1 MKRRTFLIGSAS
13 GLSILALTAC
23 TGPSPVPSISP
34 SPSESPSPSLVPR
47 PQAMRRTS
55 WSKDPFARGSMSF
68 TAVGA
73 TPADRTTLATPVQD
87 RVFFAGEATSVELP
101 GTVQGARDSG
111 RRAAREVMAVAGADE
126 RIAVVGAGMAGIT
139 AAGLLRDAGYDVVVI
154 EARKRVGGRIA
165 TVSDPDWPF
174 PIELGPSFVR
184 NSTASRLDEDL
195 ARAGVTTLPVPSG
208 TETRTPAGDI
218 VPVPTVGPDAVAEA
232 IAWAATQPQDVSV
245 ALALVESG
253 ASDLSDTPGETGVSE
268 VDWLDHAVVGE
279 VQQLSGA
286 EVGLVSAWFP
296 PQAGTG
302 DGTAEDGTAED
313 GTWQGDR
320 IVLGGYSTV
329 VSEAAADLDLLASSA
344 VRRIAYTDEGVSLR
358 LETGESLGADRVIVT
373 VPLGVLKTDAL
384 EFAPPLP
391 FEHRGAIAALGM
403 GVLDKVWLRF
413 PEPFWDTDVTLWSVV
428 GGDSG
433 FQDWVNLEPLT
444 GEAVLMGVVAADDA
458 LRLAKLSD
466 DDFLAA
472 ALASLEPFALPVPE
486 PTG

>member
-13 GLSILALTAC
+13 GLSIFALAAC
-23 TGPSPVPSISP
+23 TSPSPVPSLSPTPSVSP
-34 SPSESPSPSLVPR
+34 SPWLVPR
-47 PQAMRRTS
+47 PQTMRRTT

-73 TPADRTTLATPVQD
+73 TPADRSTLATPIQD
-87 RVFFAGEATSVELP
+87 RVFFAGEATSVDLP

-111 RRAAREVMAVAGADE
+111 RRAAREVLALADPGE

-139 AAGLLRDAGYDVVVI
+139 AARMLRDGGYDVVVI

-184 NSTASRLDEDL
+184 SSSASRLDEDL
-195 ARAGVTTLPVPSG
+195 RAAGVTTLPVPAG
-208 TETRTPAGDI
+208 TETRAPGGA
-218 VPVPTVGPDAVAEA
+218 VVEVPTVGSDAVVDA
-232 IAWAATQPQDVSV
+232 IAWAAGQPQDVSV
-245 ALALVESG
+245 AQALVESG
-253 ASDLSDTPGETGVSE
+253 AADLSDKPGDTGVSE
-268 VDWLDHAVVGE
+268 ADWLDHTVVAE
-279 VQQLSGA
+279 IQQPSGA
-286 EVGLVSAWFP
+286 ESSLVSAWYAP
-296 PQAGTG
+296 RDPAG
-302 DGTAEDGTAED
+302 EDTPDD

-320 IVLGGYSTV
+320 IVLGGYATLLT
-329 VSEAAADLDLLASSA
+329 EAAADLDLLASSA

-403 GVLDKVWLRF
+403 GLLDKIWLRF
-413 PEPFWDTDVTLWSVV
+413 EKPFWDADSTLWSVV

-458 LRLAKLSD
+458 IRLAKLGD
-466 DDFLAA
+466 DDFLAE
-472 ALASLEPFALPVPE
+472 ALASLEPFALPAPE
-486 PTG
+486 PDN